1 MALLIAAA
9 LVMSA
14 CPGGGDE
21 IVIGVVAPSAGPNA
35 GLGRQIRNGATLA
48 VESLNRRGG
57 FEGRKV
63 RIAYRDSSD
72 PSRLTGLLSDLARRD
87 KPVAVV
93 GPPSISGVQSPN
105 NPLSRESIPVLA
117 IGTAAGS
124 VERNPHLFRLTA
136 SNAAMSAVLA
146 DWLVA
151 VRSFRKVAVVSS
163 PDESGRDGAKRVAIA
178 VKEKGADVVADVSIA
193 EGAADF
199 STQAQALSGTGA
211 EAVIVWAGAADAA
224 RVALAVKQIG
234 WDVQIAGPDTLLETE
249 FRSLAGTTSDNT
261 VTIAPRITEEQWFS
275 KELRDWFVDYHK
287 RFTLLPI
294 PEQRTL
300 VADLPFSAITAFD
313 AVGLVLDAVR
323 RASSDEPA
331 KVSAALGRTESFR
344 GVLQPYSF
352 HKREALAASDL
363 APARFF
369 NLALLSDISP
379 GFDLERQIAFYKIQ
393 VSAYYIPD
401 EYLET
406 AEGEAL
412 LERVLEDVLTNP
424 EKVEFF
430 RAYEPPRD
438 APGRI

>member
-1 MALLIAAA
+1 MPG
-9 LVMSA
+9 
-14 CPGGGDE
+14 CPRGGEE
-21 IVIGVVAPSAGPNA
+21 IVVGVVAPSSGPSA

-48 VESLNRRGG
+48 AEAINRRGG
-57 FEGRKV
+57 YEGRNV

-87 KPVAVV
+87 KPIAVV
-93 GPPSISGVQSPN
+93 GPPSLSGMQSSN

-117 IGTAAGS
+117 IGAAAGS
-124 VERNPHLFRLTA
+124 VEGNPHLFRLTA

-146 DWLVA
+146 EWLVA

-163 PDESGRDGAKRVAIA
+163 SDESGRDGAKRVAIA
-178 VKEKGADVVADVSIA
+178 VKEKGADVVAEVSIA
-193 EGAADF
+193 VGPSDF
-199 STQAQALSGTGA
+199 SAQAQALSTTGA

-224 RVALAVKQIG
+224 RVALAAKQIG
-234 WDVQIAGPDTLLETE
+234 WDVQIAGPGTLLETE
-249 FRSLAGTTSDNT
+249 FRSLAGTASDNT
-261 VTIAPRITEEQWFS
+261 VTIVPRMTEDQWFS
-275 KELRDWFVDYHK
+275 KELREWFVEYHK

-300 VADLPFSAITAFD
+300 VADLPFSAITAYD

-331 KVSAALGRTESFR
+331 AVSMAIARTDSFK
-344 GVLQPYSF
+344 GVLRRYTLR
-352 HKREALAASDL
+352 KREALAAADL
-363 APARFF
+363 VPGRFF
-369 NLALLSDISP
+369 NLALLNDISP

-401 EYLET
+401 EYLKT
-406 AEGEAL
+406 TEGEAL

-438 APGRI
+438 PPGRI